1 MQQKKNRRVGSI
13 NTLVQNGKTS
23 LLVRPTVKPLL
34 FNRWNIYIFS
44 RTAHREDIGI
54 ECHSLAK
61 LLASKI
67 YWKGIEYSTSSKPLA
82 LQYVHISEAY
92 EAIKGS
98 EFLPDLHHVIVK
110 NSVHGVRSHKMNSPL
125 TISDSSIRDNK
136 FTGIQI
142 KGTLAETK
150 ILNSAVKNTT
160 NGGGLTYY
168 GILPDPVDFCSADV
182 NNIAFP
188 IIFQAL
194 GKGRTRVDCAK
205 VRILKWLE
213 F

>member
-1 MQQKKNRRVGSI
+1 
-13 NTLVQNGKTS
+13 
-23 LLVRPTVKPLL
+23 
-34 FNRWNIYIFS
+34 
-44 RTAHREDIGI
+44 
-54 ECHSLAK
+54 
-61 LLASKI
+61 
-67 YWKGIEYSTSSKPLA
+67 
-82 LQYVHISEAY
+82 
-92 EAIKGS
+92 
-98 EFLPDLHHVIVK
+98 
-110 NSVHGVRSHKMNSPL
+110 MNSPL

-205 VRILKWLE
+205 VRILK
-213 F
+213 